1 MKAND
6 RDVRCVMTESELVDW
21 ARLTLHYSS
30 AGLVDC
36 LEVVAFSWLAGR
48 LATLARWF
56 VVAWLRVFV
65 VLVMMVMMP
74 LLCCD

>member
-1 MKAND
+1 M
-6 RDVRCVMTESELVDW
+6 VHP
-21 ARLTLHYSS
+21 RLTLQDP

-56 VVAWLRVFV
+56 VVAWLRGFV